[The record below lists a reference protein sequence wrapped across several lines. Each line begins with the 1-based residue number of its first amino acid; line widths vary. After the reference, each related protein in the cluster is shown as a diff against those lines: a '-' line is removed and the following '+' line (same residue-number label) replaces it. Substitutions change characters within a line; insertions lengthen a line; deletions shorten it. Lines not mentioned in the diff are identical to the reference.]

1 MPTVPNLGRST
12 ASGFL
17 WLMLQSLSGRLTSFF
32 SQLVLA
38 KLLMPEAFGQIGLAM
53 TVSTLV
59 NACISFGVDD
69 ILLQRLRNIRLWVAP
84 AFWASFG
91 LAVAGMLAMLAA
103 APLAAYVYGSPALLG
118 LIVVQSIALPL
129 GALSTVPA
137 TKLRAEMNFRY
148 LALYNGLE
156 TVGVQLASV
165 ILAALDF
172 GAYSFV
178 LPIPVAALV
187 KIIVLWR
194 KAPARLRVPIKPVQ
208 FRYILGNGSIV
219 FASRIVIEAVNQG
232 DYMVLGLLATE
243 SVVGVYYFAFRLAA
257 QPIRMLAGNFG
268 AVLFPALTQL
278 RGDPARQEQAA
289 LQAAR
294 ILAYTVTPVC
304 FVQAAFASPVL
315 HLMFG
320 ERWAGSIPLVQVLSL
335 GLPGDAI
342 AWIAGALLV
351 ARKEFWRDFVYLAS
365 FAVPF
370 FAFVAMGAYLGS
382 ALGVAVAVALY
393 YALVKP
399 ANSWLV
405 FRHSMRA
412 ADFLHIY
419 IWPSI
424 LAGIA
429 IGAAYACSKL
439 PGLDGALLAQVA
451 VIAVLSPLAYLV
463 LLRLLVPDVLR
474 EILNRFPVDAMLRRV
489 AVRLFGRRAAEG

>member
-1 MPTVPNLGRST
+1 
-12 ASGFL
+12 
-17 WLMLQSLSGRLTSFF
+17 MLQSLSGRLAAFL

-38 KLLMPEAFGQIGLAM
+38 RLLLPEAFGQIGLAL
-53 TVSTLV
+53 TVANLV
-59 NACISFGVDD
+59 AACVSFGVDD
-69 ILLQRLRNIRLWVAP
+69 ILLQRMRHLRLWAAP
-84 AFWASFG
+84 AFWSSLG
-91 LAVAGMLAMLAA
+91 LSVVGMALMLAA
-103 APLAAYVYGSPALLG
+103 APVAARLYASPNLVG
-118 LIVVQSIALPL
+118 LIVAQSVALPL
-129 GALSTVPA
+129 GALSTVPSV
-137 TKLRAEMNFRY
+137 KLRAEMNFRY

-156 TVGVQLASV
+156 AIGVQLASV
-165 ILAALDF
+165 ILATLGF

-178 LPIPVAALV
+178 LPAPAAALV
-187 KIIVLWR
+187 KAVVFWR
-194 KAPARLRVPIKPVQ
+194 KAPVRLRTRIRPVQ
-208 FRYILGNGSIV
+208 FRYILSNGFIV
-219 FASRIVIEAVNQG
+219 FVSRIVVEAVNQG
-232 DYMVLGLLATE
+232 DYIVLGLLASET
-243 SVVGVYYFAFRLAA
+243 VVGVYYFAFRLAA
-257 QPIRMLAGNFG
+257 QPLRMLAGNFG

-278 RGDPARQEQAA
+278 RGDPARQEAAA

-304 FVQAAFASPVL
+304 FIQAAFAGPVL

-320 ERWAGSIPLVQVLSL
+320 ERWTGSIPLIQVLSL

-370 FAFVAMGAYLGS
+370 FAFVAVGAYLGS
-382 ALGVAVAVALY
+382 ALGVAIAVALY

-419 IWPSI
+419 VWPSV

-439 PGLDGALLAQVA
+439 PGLGGALLAQVA

-463 LLRLLVPDVLR
+463 LLRLLVPDMLR

>member
-84 AFWASFG
+84 AFWTSFG
-91 LAVAGMLAMLAA
+91 LAVAGMAAMLAA
-103 APLAAYVYGSPALLG
+103 APLAAYVYGSPNLVG

-156 TVGVQLASV
+156 TIGVQLASV

-178 LPIPVAALV
+178 LPIPVAALI
-187 KIIVLWR
+187 KIVVLWR
-194 KAPARLRVPIKPVQ
+194 KAPARLRVPIKAVQ

-243 SVVGVYYFAFRLAA
+243 TVVGVYYFAFRLAA

-315 HLMFG
+315 RLMFG
-320 ERWAGSIPLVQVLSL
+320 ERWAGSIPLIQVLSL

-351 ARKEFWRDFVYLAS
+351 ARKEFRRDFVLISS
-365 FAVPF
+365 FAAPF
-370 FAFVAMGAYLGS
+370 FAFVIVGAYLGS
-382 ALGVAVAVALY
+382 ALGVAIAVALY

-399 ANSWLV
+399 LNSWLV
-405 FRHSMRA
+405 FRHSMTA
-412 ADFLHIY
+412 PDFMHIY
-419 IWPSI
+419 IYPSA
-424 LAGIA
+424 LAAIA
-429 IGAAYACSKL
+429 VGGAYACSKW
-439 PGLDGALLAQVA
+439 PGLNSMLIAQIA
-451 VIAVLSPLAYLV
+451 VIGVVSPLAYLL
-463 LLRLLVPDVLR
+463 LLRLLAPAMLR
-474 EILNRFPVDAMLRRV
+474 EVLNRFPVDAVLRRLL
-489 AVRLFGRRAAEG
+489 ARLFGRRAAEG